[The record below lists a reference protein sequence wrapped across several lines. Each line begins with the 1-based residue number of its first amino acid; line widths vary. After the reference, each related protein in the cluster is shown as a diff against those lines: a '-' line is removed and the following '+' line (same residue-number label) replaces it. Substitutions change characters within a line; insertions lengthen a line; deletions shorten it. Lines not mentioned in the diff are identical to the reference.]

1 MYSNHLALLERLR
14 RRKEKWMNP
23 EGAKEDGE
31 RMDERYQDKE

>member
-1 MYSNHLALLERLR
+1 MSAKEER
-14 RRKEKWMNP
+14 EWMKP